1 MEFDLPPDYEQR
13 KRKLLEIKGIDPLKF
28 DLDLN
33 TMSVVPR
40 AEKPASELES
50 FGTAAAYN
58 LPEAASS
65 VVGAR
70 VGNAAGAGIAGLAS
84 RIGPAL
90 MKGPLPAKI
99 IGGLA
104 TLAGALTAPALT
116 SKITNPV
123 KESISPGIT
132 SRLETMRMDNPM
144 STALGA
150 QASALPFFKI
160 SNPMKSGLPN
170 VAAGIGL
177 GAGIPIAQSLQEDS
191 DISVQDV
198 IAGAAGGAFMSNP
211 TRLGSK
217 LLGSR
222 GVGTPIIPDSTKP
235 PVDRAEFNPVDT
247 MESEGGIPGILPR
260 AQLRSR
266 LPTPP
271 ELMADSGGQVRMDN
285 FRSAPNYVD
294 RESSVR
300 VPKEPSKVLTKD
312 ERLTA
317 EDAILSERA
326 KEQRVLDEI
335 EMRAAKAQAEQSE
348 VPLTD
353 DLAKELQDSLQQRQV
368 RSPKQAKNQNL
379 LENEPGVR
387 RGSLMANETGP
398 EPTINIG
405 EQDPEFLRWKENNR
419 RRAEEV
425 KPGLDSGSVESLSEY
440 READAPKAPEDTPL
454 THAGREATADYA
466 NQNPETR
473 YSGIPIPE
481 TIEAIKEQIAATI
494 HTRSSKK
501 ATLITPGSKAPPLPP
516 ELRRTETPHGI
527 VYWNPRKTTKEEV
540 MQAGS
545 GKVFDGRLLGMSSP
559 NEAVRGN
566 ELVTT
571 STDNAENVLSEL
583 LPAGKSPD
591 EAIAAQQEAIPGGR
605 TEVKS
610 DTQVAEER
618 QQPEV
623 RNFGPLKPKIQSQF
637 GPQQEPEIKSRTG
650 WNIFR
655 APTAKLR
662 SLGGQHAEFAD
673 ASELVFNKHRELT
686 GRYANPMIK
695 AFEDL
700 NPREQQNLY
709 QVLIQEDRTG
719 SSGAASLTPKEKK
732 SYDIVRSILDLMAK
746 DQIAAGQ
753 MVKLS
758 NNIRR
763 TRGNDPFYAMNVM
776 DHGVR
781 RILSEGQGTKQYNDL
796 KKDFIDWQV
805 QRNIT
810 PDEAEARFTKLQ
822 GSFSRAA
829 EGNEFAFKATRL
841 PEGVGL
847 PDSWIERDPIQAVRS
862 YVNKFTRDRA
872 FYDVIE
878 KDPRMMKMLGSDKFG
893 NGQQIPPTI
902 QVENLSR
909 DPHVKQILSSF
920 AGLDSP
926 HNEPVVAGLGRV
938 VNAAILSGPP
948 TRLTDLASVP
958 IKALA
963 YVPPGHETVIAKGI
977 AQWRKGWKDSFDK
990 GLNRRGGLMVA
1001 QDILGIGEKAS
1012 STLGQIAEGITKIT
1026 GSEHIEMLSRSLA
1039 QATGNLIA
1047 EAHLGLAKNGNTD
1060 SIKFL
1065 EKLGSDWKTAD
1076 PIELGTR
1083 VAQLMQGKYNIT
1095 NLPKLIT
1102 DSPIAP
1108 FFGMMKWSVEQA
1120 NNFERFVIEPA
1131 LKDNNFAPFI
1141 RTIVGGLGGGLLLNE
1156 MREELS
1162 GKKPYTATWSELKA
1176 GKDAPGYKDALTYK
1190 MIGAAQ
1196 VTGTAG
1202 IWMEILRQGY
1212 EELTGRM
1219 PQGFRYPVFE
1229 VGKDVKQRFGAA
1241 INAVREG
1248 ENTGK
1253 VVTELTKD
1261 LLTRHV
1267 QMARVIRNQLGKGG
1281 KWEEAKKDIDKSN
1294 MMRDEDVYNR
1304 MMDKPQAAKV
1314 QTPPSYSRLTEK
1326 EFDKTDDLNEAA
1338 SKVSKLVERG
1348 VKRSQGDP
1356 ATLRSEMRK
1365 LSTIDVRGMPS
1376 PDNDPIGFVKYY
1388 NWLRETQGPE
1398 KARQLTSEFMKR
1410 RALADVKRDMIPK
1423 VE

>member
-70 VGNAAGAGIAGLAS
+70 VGGAAGAGIAGLAS

-170 VAAGIGL
+170 VAAGVGL
-177 GAGIPIAQSLQEDS
+177 GAGIPIAQSLQEGS

-198 IAGAAGGAFMSNP
+198 VAGAAGGAFMNNP

-222 GVGTPIIPDSTKP
+222 GVETPIIPDSTKP
-235 PVDRAEFNPVDT
+235 PVGNEPAINPVDDIAKYPIDT
-247 MESEGGIPGILPR
+247 GERTYEDTGFEGYKPKPRIRILK
-260 AQLRSR
+260 Q
-266 LPTPP
+266 
-271 ELMADSGGQVRMDN
+271 
-285 FRSAPNYVD
+285 
-294 RESSVR
+294 
-300 VPKEPSKVLTKD
+300 PKEDAAWEMQGGEYPQPEQPIGKPIQADTENVKAIEPEQTAELPPGKPVLATD
-312 ERLTA
+312 ELTA
-317 EDAILSERA
+317 
-326 KEQRVLDEI
+326 
-335 EMRAAKAQAEQSE
+335 
-348 VPLTD
+348 
-353 DLAKELQDSLQQRQV
+353 
-368 RSPKQAKNQNL
+368 
-379 LENEPGVR
+379 
-387 RGSLMANETGP
+387 
-398 EPTINIG
+398 
-405 EQDPEFLRWKENNR
+405 
-419 RRAEEV
+419 
-425 KPGLDSGSVESLSEY
+425 Y

-559 NEAVRGN
+559 NEQVRGN

-571 STDNAENVLSEL
+571 STDKAENVLSEL

-591 EAIAAQQEAIPGGR
+591 EAIAAQQEAIPDGR
-605 TEVKS
+605 TEVKP

-618 QQPEV
+618 QQPDI
-623 RNFGPLKPKIQSQF
+623 RNFGPFKPKIQSQF
-637 GPQQEPEIKSRTG
+637 GPQQEPEIRSRTG

-700 NPREQQNLY
+700 NPKEQQNLY

-719 SSGAASLTPKEKK
+719 ASGAASLTPKEKK
-732 SYDIVRSILDLMAK
+732 SYDIVRSTLDLMAK

-776 DHGVR
+776 DQGVR

-1039 QATGNLIA
+1039 QSTGNLIA

-1141 RTIVGGLGGGLLLNE
+1141 RTIIGGLGGGLLLNE

-1162 GKKPYTATWSELKA
+1162 GKKPYTATWGELKA

-1229 VGKDVKQRFGAA
+1229 VGKDVKQRLGAA

-1248 ENTGK
+1248 EDTGK

-1281 KWEEAKKDIDKSN
+1281 MWEEAKKDIDKSN

-1338 SKVSKLVERG
+1338 SKVSELVERG